1 MGKEAGEG
9 PTVGEKCGRTND
21 VMISK
26 RLMVIVMPIYGV
38 HTSLV

>member
-9 PTVGEKCGRTND
+9 PTVGGRTND